1 MSIESV
7 LTETRVFEPS
17 ADFVKSANVSGMQ
30 AYQKLCAEAE
40 ADYEGFW
47 AKLARE
53 LLVWHKP
60 FTKTLNE
67 NNAPFYKWF
76 EDGELN
82 VSANCLDKHLTT
94 IPNKIA
100 IIFEGDDGSTINVT
114 YKELY
119 HRVCQFANGL
129 KKLNLEVG
137 ARVIIYLPMGIE
149 AVVAMQAC
157 ARLGLIHSVVFGGF
171 SAKSLNERII
181 DAGATAVITSDG
193 QYRGGKTLP
202 LKSAVD
208 EGIAMG
214 GCESIQKIVVLKKT
228 GQEVTWNAKDMWW
241 SDLVAGVADT
251 CEPVMV
257 NAEHP
262 LFLLYTSGSTGKP
275 KGVQH
280 SSAGYLL
287 HAMNTM
293 RWTFDVKD
301 TDVFWCTADVGW
313 ITGHSYVAYGPL
325 AMGATQIV
333 FEGIPTYPDA
343 GRFWKMIEKHK
354 VSIFYTAPTAIRS
367 LIKAAESTP
376 DALTTTRSLI
386 KAAENMSE
394 THPKNYDLSS
404 LRLLGSVGEPI
415 NPEAWIW
422 YYENVGGSRCPIVD
436 TFWQTETGGHVI
448 TPLPGVT
455 PLVPGSCTLPFPGI
469 AIDVVDET
477 GKDVP
482 WGTGGLLVIKKPWP
496 SMIRTIY
503 NDPERF
509 KSSYY
514 PIDLG
519 GKIYLA
525 GDGAVRDAKTGNF
538 TIMGRID
545 DVLNV
550 SGHRLGT
557 MEIESALVS
566 NPLVAE
572 AAVVGKPHVI
582 KGESVVAYVVL
593 KGKRPEGDDAK
604 KIVANLRDWVGK
616 EIGPIA
622 KPDEIRFGDNLPK
635 TRSGKIMRRLLRSL
649 AKGEEITSDISTL
662 DNPAILEQLKEVVK

>member
-1 MSIESV
+1 MAIESV
-7 LTETRVFEPS
+7 LTETRIFEPHP
-17 ADFVKSANVSGMQ
+17 DFVKSANVSGMQ
-30 AYQKLCAEAE
+30 AYQALCAEAE
-40 ADYEGFW
+40 ADYAGFW

-67 NNAPFYKWF
+67 SQAPFYKWF

-82 VSANCLDKHLTT
+82 VSVNCLDKHLSTQ
-94 IPNKIA
+94 PNKIA
-100 IIFEGDDGSTINVT
+100 IIFEGDDGSTVNVT

-119 HRVCQFANGL
+119 TKVCQFANGL
-129 KKLNLEVG
+129 KKLNLKVG

-149 AVVAMQAC
+149 AIVAMQAC
-157 ARLGLIHSVVFGGF
+157 ARLGLTHSVVFGGF
-171 SAKSLNERII
+171 SAKSIHERIL
-181 DAGATAVITSDG
+181 DAGAEAIITSDG

-202 LKSAVD
+202 LKQAVD
-208 EGIAMG
+208 EALAMG
-214 GCESIQKIVVLKKT
+214 GCESIGQVVVLKKT
-228 GQEVTWNAKDMWW
+228 GQDIAWNAKDIWW
-241 SDLVAGVADT
+241 SDLIAGVADT

-301 TDVFWCTADVGW
+301 HDVFWCTADVGW
-313 ITGHSYVAYGPL
+313 ITGHSYVTYGPL

-343 GRFWKMIEKHK
+343 GRFWQMIEKHK

-367 LIKAAESTP
+367 LIKAAETTP
-376 DALTTTRSLI
+376 
-386 KAAENMSE
+386 N

-415 NPEAWIW
+415 NPEAWMW
-422 YYENVGGSRCPIVD
+422 YFENVGSGKCPIAD

-503 NDPERF
+503 NDPERY
-509 KSSYY
+509 KTSYY
-514 PIDLG
+514 PVDLG

-572 AAVVGKPHVI
+572 AAVVGKPHDI

-593 KGKRPEGDDAK
+593 KGARPNGEEAK

>member
-7 LTETRVFEPS
+7 LHENRIFHPS
-17 ADFVKSANVSGMQ
+17 DAFKSQAHVSGMD
-30 AYQKLCAEAE
+30 AYHALCAEAT
-40 ADYEGFW
+40 ADFQGFW

-67 NNAPFYKWF
+67 ENAPFYKWF

-82 VSANCLDKHLTT
+82 VSANCLDKHLNT
-94 IPNKIA
+94 IPNKTA
-100 IIFEGDDGSTINVT
+100 IIFEADNGESKKIS

-119 HRVCQFANGL
+119 HQVCRFANGL
-129 KKLNLEVG
+129 KKLNLPLG

-171 SAKSLNERII
+171 SAKSIHERIL
-181 DAGATAVITSDG
+181 DAGASAIITSDG
-193 QYRGGKTLP
+193 QFRGGKTMQ
-202 LKSAVD
+202 LKAAVD
-208 EGIAMG
+208 EALSMG
-214 GCESIQKIVVLKKT
+214 GCESIQKVIVLKKT
-228 GQEVTWNAKDMWW
+228 GQEVSSGGNDVWWN
-241 SDLVAGVADT
+241 DLIAGVADT
-251 CEPVMV
+251 CEPVLV

-287 HAMNTM
+287 HALNTM
-293 RWTFDVKD
+293 RWTFDIKPN
-301 TDVFWCTADVGW
+301 DVFWCTADVGW
-313 ITGHSYVAYGPL
+313 ITGHTYVTYGPL
-325 AMGATQIV
+325 AMGATQVI

-343 GRFWKMIEKHK
+343 GRFWQMIEKHK
-354 VSIFYTAPTAIRS
+354 VTIFYTAPTAIRS
-367 LIKAAESTP
+367 LIKAADTTP
-376 DALTTTRSLI
+376 S
-386 KAAENMSE
+386 
-394 THPKNYDLSS
+394 THPNNYDLSS
-404 LRLLGSVGEPI
+404 LRILGSVGEPI
-415 NPEAWIW
+415 NPEAWMW
-422 YYENVGGSRCPIVD
+422 YFENIGGSQCPIVD

-448 TPLPGVT
+448 TPLPGAT

-469 AIDVVDET
+469 DIDVVDET

-496 SMIRTIY
+496 SMIRNIY
-503 NDPERF
+503 NDPERY

-519 GKIYLA
+519 GTTYLA
-525 GDGAVRDAKTGNF
+525 GDGAVRDAVTGNF

-572 AAVVGKPHVI
+572 AAVVGKPHDI

-593 KGKRPEGDDAK
+593 KGARPTGEEAK
-604 KIVANLRDWVGK
+604 KIVENLRNWVGK

-662 DNPAILEQLKEVVK
+662 DNPAILEQLKEVIR

>member
-7 LTETRVFEPS
+7 LHENRVFAPS
-17 ADFVKSANVSGMQ
+17 AETVSNAAVSGMQ
-30 AYQKLCAEAE
+30 AYQQLCAEAKD
-40 ADYEGFW
+40 DYEGFW

-60 FTKTLNE
+60 FTKTLNQD
-67 NNAPFYKWF
+67 NAPFYKWF

-82 VSANCLDKHLTT
+82 VSVNCLDKHLNT
-94 IPNKIA
+94 IPNKTA
-100 IIFEGDDGSTINVT
+100 IIFEGDNGEVKTVT

-119 HRVCQFANGL
+119 HQVCQFANGL
-129 KKLNLEVG
+129 KKLNLKFG
-137 ARVIIYLPMGIE
+137 DRVIIYLPMGIE
-149 AVVAMQAC
+149 AVIAMQAC

-181 DAGATAVITSDG
+181 DAGAVAVITSDG
-193 QYRGGKTLP
+193 QFRGGKTLP
-202 LKSAVD
+202 LKQAVD

-214 GCESIQKIVVLKKT
+214 GCESIQHVVVLKKT
-228 GQEVTWNAKDMWW
+228 GQDIQWASNNIWW
-241 SDLVAGVADT
+241 SDLIAGQPDE
-251 CEPVMV
+251 CPPVMV

-293 RWTFDVKD
+293 RWTFDVKPD
-301 TDVFWCTADVGW
+301 DIYWCTADVGW

-333 FEGIPTYPDA
+333 FEGIPTYPNA
-343 GRFWKMIEKHK
+343 GRFWQMIEKHK

-367 LIKAAESTP
+367 LIKAGETDPS
-376 DALTTTRSLI
+376 
-386 KAAENMSE
+386 
-394 THPKNYDLSS
+394 THPSHYNLSS
-404 LRLLGSVGEPI
+404 LRLLGTVGEPI
-415 NPEAWIW
+415 NPEAWMW
-422 YYENVGGSRCPIVD
+422 YYEQVGGSRCPIVD

-448 TPLPGVT
+448 TPLPGAT
-455 PLVPGSCTLPFPGI
+455 ALVPGSCTLPFPGI
-469 AIDVVDET
+469 DIDVVDET

-509 KSSYY
+509 IASYY
-514 PIDLG
+514 PADLG

-525 GDGAVRDAKTGNF
+525 GDGAIRDAKTGNF

-557 MEIESALVS
+557 MEIESALVA
-566 NPLVAE
+566 NHLVAE
-572 AAVVGKPHVI
+572 AAVVGKPHDI

-593 KGKRPEGDDAK
+593 KGARPQGDEAK
-604 KIVANLRDWVGK
+604 KIVAELRDWVGK

-662 DNPAILEQLKEVVK
+662 DNPAILDQLKEVVK

>member
-7 LTETRVFEPS
+7 MHENRIFEPS
-17 ADFVKSANVSGMQ
+17 EAFKQQAAVGSMQ
-30 AYQKLCAEAE
+30 AYQALCKEAE
-40 ADYEGFW
+40 SDYEGFW

-67 NNAPFYKWF
+67 ENAPFYKWF

-82 VSANCLDKHLTT
+82 VSANCLDKHLST
-94 IPNKIA
+94 IPNKTA
-100 IIFEGDDGSTINVT
+100 IIFEADNGDVKTVT
-114 YKELY
+114 YKQLY
-119 HRVCQFANGL
+119 HQVCQFANGL
-129 KKLNLEVG
+129 KTLNLTVG
-137 ARVIIYLPMGIE
+137 DRVVIYLPMGIE

-181 DAGATAVITSDG
+181 DAGAAAVITADG

-202 LKSAVD
+202 LKTAVD
-208 EGIAMG
+208 EGLAMG
-214 GCESIQKIVVLKKT
+214 GCDSVNNVVVLKKT
-228 GQEVTWNAKDMWW
+228 GMDITWNANDMWW
-241 SDLVAGVADT
+241 DDLIAGQSDE

-262 LFLLYTSGSTGKP
+262 LFILYTSGSTGTP

-287 HAMNTM
+287 HALNTT
-293 RWTFDVKD
+293 RWTFDVKAD
-301 TDVFWCTADVGW
+301 DVYWCTADVGW
-313 ITGHSYVAYGPL
+313 ITGHTYVTYGPL
-325 AMGATQIV
+325 ALGATQIV

-343 GRFWKMIEKHK
+343 GRFWQMVEKHK

-367 LIKAAESTP
+367 LIKAGETNPA
-376 DALTTTRSLI
+376 
-386 KAAENMSE
+386 
-394 THPKNYDLSS
+394 THPSKFDLSS
-404 LRLLGSVGEPI
+404 LRLLGTVGEPI
-415 NPEAWIW
+415 NPEAWMW
-422 YYENVGGSRCPIVD
+422 YYQEIGGGNCPIVD

-448 TPLPGVT
+448 TPLPGAT

-477 GKDVP
+477 GHDVP
-482 WGTGGLLVIKKPWP
+482 WGEGGLLVIKKPWP

-509 KSSYY
+509 KASYF
-514 PIDLG
+514 PAELG
-519 GKIYLA
+519 GKLYLA
-525 GDGAVRDAKTGNF
+525 GDGAIRDKATGNF

-557 MEIESALVS
+557 MEIESALVAHD
-566 NPLVAE
+566 LVAE
-572 AAVVGKPHVI
+572 AAVVGKPDDI
-582 KGESVVAYVVL
+582 KGESIVAYVVL
-593 KGKRPEGDDAK
+593 KGERATGEKAK
-604 KIVANLRDWVGK
+604 AIVNELRNWVGK

-622 KPDEIRFGDNLPK
+622 KPSEIRFGDNLPK

-649 AKGEEITSDISTL
+649 AKGEEITSDTSTL
-662 DNPAILEQLKEVVK
+662 ENPAILEQLKEVVG

>member
-7 LTETRVFEPS
+7 MHENRVFPPS
-17 ADFVKSANVSGMQ
+17 AEFVKSANVSGMD
-30 AYQKLCAEAE
+30 AYHQLCADAS
-40 ADYEGFW
+40 ADYQGFW

-53 LLVWHKP
+53 LLVWNKP

-67 NNAPFYKWF
+67 DNAPFYKWF

-82 VSANCLDKHLTT
+82 VSANCLDKHLKT
-94 IPNKIA
+94 IPNKVA
-100 IIFEGDDGSTINVT
+100 IIFEADSGDVKQVT
-114 YKELY
+114 YKEL
-119 HRVCQFANGL
+119 HALVCQFANGL
-129 KKLNLEVG
+129 KKLNLKLG
-137 ARVIIYLPMGIE
+137 DRVIIYLPMGIE
-149 AVVAMQAC
+149 AIVAMQAC
-157 ARLGLIHSVVFGGF
+157 VRLGLIHSVVFGGF
-171 SAKSLNERII
+171 SAKSLHERIN
-181 DAGATAVITSDG
+181 DAGASAVITADG

-202 LKSAVD
+202 LKQAVD
-208 EGIAMG
+208 EGVAMG
-214 GCESIQKIVVLKKT
+214 GCETLQHIVVLKKT
-228 GQEVTWNAKDMWW
+228 GLDITWNPKGKQHDIWW
-241 SDLVAGVADT
+241 HDLIEDVSSQ

-280 SSAGYLL
+280 ASAGYLL

-293 RWTFDVKD
+293 RWAFDMHD
-301 TDVFWCTADVGW
+301 DDVFWCTADVGW
-313 ITGHSYVAYGPL
+313 ITGHTYVTYGPL
-325 AMGATQIV
+325 AIGATQVV

-343 GRFWKMIEKHK
+343 GRFWQMIAKHN

-367 LIKAAESTP
+367 LIKAAETTP
-376 DALTTTRSLI
+376 T
-386 KAAENMSE
+386 N
-394 THPKNYDLSS
+394 HPKNYDLSS

-415 NPEAWIW
+415 NPEAWMW
-422 YYENVGGSRCPIVD
+422 YYEQVGGSRCPIID
-436 TFWQTETGGHVI
+436 TFWQTETGGCVI
-448 TPLPGVT
+448 TPLPGAT

-469 AIDVVDET
+469 DIDVVDET

-503 NDPERF
+503 NDPERY
-509 KSSYY
+509 KTSYF
-514 PIDLG
+514 PEDLG

-525 GDGAVRDAKTGNF
+525 GDGAIRDAVTGYF

-572 AAVVGKPHVI
+572 AAVVGKPHDI

-593 KGKRPEGDDAK
+593 KGARPEGEAAK
-604 KIVANLRDWVGK
+604 KIIAELRDWVGK

-662 DNPAILEQLKEVVK
+662 DNPAILDQLKEVVR

>member
-17 ADFVKSANVSGMQ
+17 AEFVKSANVSGMQ

-67 NNAPFYKWF
+67 TNAPFYKWF

-94 IPNKIA
+94 IPNKVA
-100 IIFEGDDGSTINVT
+100 IIFEGDDGSTTNVT

-208 EGIAMG
+208 EALAMG
-214 GCESIQKIVVLKKT
+214 GCESIQKVVVLKKT
-228 GQEVTWNAKDMWW
+228 GQEVTWNTNDIWW
-241 SDLVAGVADT
+241 SDLIAGVADT

-293 RWTFDVKD
+293 RWTFDVKES
-301 TDVFWCTADVGW
+301 DVFWCTADVGW

-325 AMGATQIV
+325 AMGATQVV

-343 GRFWKMIEKHK
+343 GRFWQMIEKHK

-367 LIKAAESTP
+367 LIKAAETTP
-376 DALTTTRSLI
+376 S
-386 KAAENMSE
+386 
-394 THPKNYDLSS
+394 THPKNYNLSS

-415 NPEAWIW
+415 NPEAWMW
-422 YYENVGGSRCPIVD
+422 YFENVGSGKCPIAD

-503 NDPERF
+503 NDPERY
-509 KSSYY
+509 KTSYY
-514 PIDLG
+514 PVDLG

-572 AAVVGKPHVI
+572 AAVVGKPHDI
-582 KGESVVAYVVL
+582 KGESVIAYVVL
-593 KGKRPEGDDAK
+593 KGKRPEGEEAK
-604 KIVANLRDWVGK
+604 KIVANLREWVGK

-662 DNPAILEQLKEVVK
+662 DNPAILEQLKQAVS

>member
-7 LTETRVFEPS
+7 LHENRVFEPS
-17 ADFVKSANVSGMQ
+17 DAFKQQAIVSGMA
-30 AYQKLCAEAE
+30 AYNALCEEAA

-53 LLVWHKP
+53 LLIWHKP

-67 NNAPFYKWF
+67 SNAPFYKWF

-82 VSANCLDKHLTT
+82 VSANCLDRHLNT
-94 IPNKIA
+94 IPNKTA
-100 IIFEGDDGSTINVT
+100 IIFEADNGDSKKVS

-119 HRVCQFANGL
+119 HQVCQFANGL
-129 KKLNLEVG
+129 KKLNLNLG
-137 ARVIIYLPMGIE
+137 DRVIIYLPMGIE

-157 ARLGLIHSVVFGGF
+157 ARIGLTHSVVFGGF

-181 DAGATAVITSDG
+181 DAGAKAVITADG
-193 QYRGGKTLP
+193 QFRGGKTLP
-202 LKSAVD
+202 LKQAVD

-214 GCESIQKIVVLKKT
+214 GCNSIQQVVVLKKT
-228 GQEVTWNAKDMWW
+228 GQEVTWNAHNIWW
-241 SDLVAGVADT
+241 HDLVDGCADT
-251 CEPVMV
+251 CEPVIV

-293 RWTFDVKD
+293 RWTFDIHAD
-301 TDVFWCTADVGW
+301 DIFWCTADVGW
-313 ITGHSYVAYGPL
+313 ITGHTYVAYGPL
-325 AMGATQIV
+325 AMGATQVV
-333 FEGIPTYPDA
+333 FEGIPTYPNA
-343 GRFWKMIEKHK
+343 GRFWQTIEKHQ

-367 LIKAAESTP
+367 LIKA
-376 DALTTTRSLI
+376 
-386 KAAENMSE
+386 SE
-394 THPKNYDLSS
+394 TTPEVHPKNYNLSS

-415 NPEAWIW
+415 NPEAWMW
-422 YYENVGGSRCPIVD
+422 YFENVGGSRCPIAD

-448 TPLPGVT
+448 TPLPGAT
-455 PLVPGSCTLPFPGI
+455 ALVPGSCTLPFPGI
-469 AIDVVDET
+469 DIDVVDET

-496 SMIRTIY
+496 AMIRTIW
-503 NDPERF
+503 NDPGRF
-509 KSSYY
+509 VKSYY
-514 PIDLG
+514 PADLG

-557 MEIESALVS
+557 MEIESALVA
-566 NPLVAE
+566 NHLVAE
-572 AAVVGKPHVI
+572 AAVVGKPHDI

-593 KGKRPEGDDAK
+593 KGARPQGEEAK
-604 KIVANLRDWVGK
+604 KIVAELRDWVGK

>member
-7 LTETRVFEPS
+7 LHENRVFEPS
-17 ADFVKSANVSGMQ
+17 DAFKKQAIVSGMT
-30 AYQKLCAEAE
+30 AYNAICAEFDT
-40 ADYEGFW
+40 DYAGTW

-53 LLVWHKP
+53 LLVWSKP
-60 FTKTLNE
+60 FTKTLNDSK
-67 NNAPFYKWF
+67 APFYKWF

-82 VSANCLDKHLTT
+82 VSANCLDKHLAT
-94 IPNKIA
+94 IPNKTA
-100 IIFEGDDGSTINVT
+100 IIFEADDGSSKHVT

-119 HRVCQFANGL
+119 HQVCQLANGL
-129 KKLNLEVG
+129 KTLNLPFG
-137 ARVIIYLPMGIE
+137 SRVIIYLPMGIE
-149 AVVAMQAC
+149 AVIAMQAC

-171 SAKSLNERII
+171 SAKSIHERII
-181 DAGATAVITSDG
+181 DAGASAIITADG
-193 QYRGGKTLP
+193 QFRGGKTLP
-202 LKSAVD
+202 LKTAVD
-208 EGIAMG
+208 EALTMG
-214 GCESIQKIVVLKKT
+214 GCDSIQKVVVLKKT
-228 GQEVTWNAKDMWW
+228 GQEVSWSANNIWW
-241 SDLVAGVADT
+241 SDLIAGQKDECA
-251 CEPVMV
+251 PVMV

-287 HAMNTM
+287 HALNTM
-293 RWTFDVKD
+293 RWTFDIKD
-301 TDVFWCTADVGW
+301 NDVFWCTADVGW
-313 ITGHSYVAYGPL
+313 ITGHTYVAYGPL
-325 AMGATQIV
+325 AIGATQII

-343 GRFWKMIEKHK
+343 GRFWQMIEKHK
-354 VSIFYTAPTAIRS
+354 VTIFYTAPTAIRS
-367 LIKAAESTP
+367 LIKA
-376 DALTTTRSLI
+376 
-386 KAAENMSE
+386 SE
-394 THPKNYDLSS
+394 TTAEVHPKASNLSS
-404 LRLLGSVGEPI
+404 LRILGSVGEPI
-415 NPEAWIW
+415 NPEAWMW
-422 YYENVGGSRCPIVD
+422 YYQNVGGANCPIVD

-448 TPLPGVT
+448 TPLPGAT
-455 PLVPGSCTLPFPGI
+455 ALVPGSCTLPFPGI
-469 AIDVVDET
+469 DIDVVDET

-503 NDPERF
+503 NDAERYV
-509 KSSYY
+509 SSYY
-514 PIDLG
+514 PADLG
-519 GKIYLA
+519 GTTYLA

-572 AAVVGKPHVI
+572 AAVVGKPHDI

-593 KGKRPEGDDAK
+593 KGARPTGEEAK
-604 KIVANLRDWVGK
+604 KIVENLRNWVGK

>member
-7 LTETRVFEPS
+7 LVENRVFEPS
-17 ADFVKSANVSGMQ
+17 EAFKQQANISGMA
-30 AYQKLCAEAE
+30 AYNAICTEFDT
-40 ADYEGFW
+40 DYAGTW

-53 LLVWHKP
+53 LLVWSKP

-67 NNAPFYKWF
+67 EKAPFYKWF

-82 VSANCLDKHLTT
+82 VSANCLDKHLNT
-94 IPNKIA
+94 IPNKTA
-100 IIFEGDDGSTINVT
+100 IIFEADDGSSKHVT

-119 HRVCQFANGL
+119 HQVCQFANGL
-129 KKLNLEVG
+129 KTLNLPFG
-137 ARVIIYLPMGIE
+137 SRVIIYLPMGIE

-171 SAKSLNERII
+171 SAKSIHERII
-181 DAGATAVITSDG
+181 DAGAAAIITSDG

-202 LKSAVD
+202 LKQAVD
-208 EGIAMG
+208 EAIAMG
-214 GCESIQKIVVLKKT
+214 GCESIQKVIVLKKT
-228 GQEVTWNAKDMWW
+228 GQDVNFGSKDIWW
-241 SDLVAGVADT
+241 SDLIANQPLECA
-251 CEPVMV
+251 PVMV

-287 HAMNTM
+287 HALNTM
-293 RWTFDVKD
+293 RWTFDIKAD
-301 TDVFWCTADVGW
+301 DVFWCTADVGW
-313 ITGHSYVAYGPL
+313 ITGHTYVAYGPL
-325 AMGATQIV
+325 AMGATQII

-343 GRFWKMIEKHK
+343 GRFWQMIEKHR

-367 LIKAAESTP
+367 LIKA
-376 DALTTTRSLI
+376 
-386 KAAENMSE
+386 SE
-394 THPKNYDLSS
+394 TTEAVHPKASNLSS
-404 LRLLGSVGEPI
+404 LRILGSVGEPI
-415 NPEAWIW
+415 NPQAWMW
-422 YYENVGGSRCPIVD
+422 YFENVGGGTCPIVD

-448 TPLPGVT
+448 TPLPGAT
-455 PLVPGSCTLPFPGI
+455 ALVPGSCTLPFPGI
-469 AIDVVDET
+469 DIAVVDET

-503 NDPERF
+503 NDAERYV
-509 KSSYY
+509 SSYY
-514 PIDLG
+514 PADLG
-519 GKIYLA
+519 GTTYLA

-572 AAVVGKPHVI
+572 AAVVGKPHDI

-593 KGKRPEGDDAK
+593 KGARPTGDEAK
-604 KIVANLRDWVGK
+604 KIVENLRNWVGK

>member
-7 LTETRVFEPS
+7 LHENRVFEPS
-17 ADFVKSANVSGMQ
+17 DTFKQQANVSGMA
-30 AYQKLCAEAE
+30 AYNALCKEA
-40 ADYEGFW
+40 ADDYEGFW
-47 AKLARE
+47 AKLAHK
-53 LLVWHKP
+53 LLIWHKP
-60 FTKTLNE
+60 FTKTLNDS
-67 NNAPFYKWF
+67 NAPFYKWF

-82 VSANCLDKHLTT
+82 VSANCLDKHLAT
-94 IPNKIA
+94 IPNKVA
-100 IIFEGDDGSTINVT
+100 IIFEADNGNTINVT
-114 YKELY
+114 FKELY

-129 KKLNLEVG
+129 KKLNLNVG
-137 ARVIIYLPMGIE
+137 DRVIIYLPMGVD

-157 ARLGLIHSVVFGGF
+157 ARLGLTHSVVFGGF

-181 DAGATAVITSDG
+181 DAGAVAVITSDG
-193 QYRGGKTLP
+193 QFRGGKSLP
-202 LKSAVD
+202 LKQAVD

-214 GCESIQKIVVLKKT
+214 GCESIKNVVVLKKT
-228 GQEVTWNAKDMWW
+228 GLDVAWNSNNIWW
-241 SDLVAGVADT
+241 HDLIAGAADT
-251 CEPVMV
+251 CEPAML

-287 HAMNTM
+287 HAMNSM
-293 RWTFDVKD
+293 RWTFDIKD
-301 TDVFWCTADVGW
+301 NDIFWCTADVGW
-313 ITGHSYVAYGPL
+313 ITGHTYVAYGPL
-325 AMGATQIV
+325 AMGVTQVI

-343 GRFWKMIEKHK
+343 GRFWQMIEKHK
-354 VSIFYTAPTAIRS
+354 VTIFYTAPTAIRS
-367 LIKAAESTP
+367 LIKASETTP
-376 DALTTTRSLI
+376 S
-386 KAAENMSE
+386 
-394 THPKNYDLSS
+394 THPKNYNLSS

-415 NPEAWIW
+415 NPEAWMW
-422 YYENVGGSRCPIVD
+422 FYENVGGGRCPIVD

-448 TPLPGVT
+448 TPLPGAT
-455 PLVPGSCTLPFPGI
+455 ALVPGSCTLPFPGI
-469 AIDVVDET
+469 DIDVVDET

-482 WGTGGLLVIKKPWP
+482 WGMGGLLVIKKPWP

-503 NDPERF
+503 NDPERYI
-509 KSSYY
+509 KSYY
-514 PIDLG
+514 PADLG
-519 GKIYLA
+519 GKTYLA
-525 GDGAVRDAKTGNF
+525 GDGAVRDAVTGNF

-572 AAVVGKPHVI
+572 AAVVGKPHDI
-582 KGESVVAYVVL
+582 KGESVIAYVVL
-593 KGKRPEGDDAK
+593 KGKRPEGEEAK
-604 KIVANLRDWVGK
+604 KIVENLRNWVGK

-662 DNPAILEQLKEVVK
+662 DNPAILEQLKEVIR

>member
-7 LTETRVFEPS
+7 SHETRVFEPS
-17 ADFVKSANVSGMQ
+17 EAFKKQAVVSGMA
-30 AYQKLCAEAE
+30 AYNALCAEAA

-53 LLVWHKP
+53 LLLWHKP

-67 NNAPFYKWF
+67 SKAPFYKWF
-76 EDGELN
+76 EDGDLN
-82 VSANCLDKHLTT
+82 VSANCLDKHLNT
-94 IPNKIA
+94 IPNKTA
-100 IIFEGDDGSTINVT
+100 IIFEADNGDSKHVT
-114 YKELY
+114 FKDLY
-119 HRVCQFANGL
+119 QQVCQFANGL
-129 KKLNLEVG
+129 KTLNLSVG
-137 ARVIIYLPMGIE
+137 DRVMIYLPMGVE

-157 ARLGLIHSVVFGGF
+157 ARLGLTHSVVFGGF
-171 SAKSLNERII
+171 SAKSLQERIA
-181 DAGATAVITSDG
+181 DTGARAVITADG
-193 QYRGGKTLP
+193 QFRGGKALP

-208 EGIAMG
+208 EALTMP
-214 GCESIQKIVVLKKT
+214 GCESVEKVVVFKRT
-228 GQEVTWNAKDMWW
+228 GADVTWNARDIAW
-241 SDLVAGVADT
+241 SDLIAGQADE
-251 CEPVMV
+251 CAPVMV
-257 NAEHP
+257 GAEHP

-287 HAMNTM
+287 HALNTM
-293 RWTFDVKD
+293 RWTFDIKD
-301 TDVFWCTADVGW
+301 NDVFWCTADVGW
-313 ITGHSYVAYGPL
+313 ITGHTYVAYGPL
-325 AMGATQIV
+325 AMGVTQII
-333 FEGIPTYPDA
+333 FEGIPTYPNA
-343 GRFWKMIEKHK
+343 GRFWQMIEKHK
-354 VSIFYTAPTAIRS
+354 ATIFYTAPTAIRS
-367 LIKAAESTP
+367 LIKAGETDPA
-376 DALTTTRSLI
+376 
-386 KAAENMSE
+386 
-394 THPKNYDLSS
+394 THPRNFNLSS
-404 LRLLGSVGEPI
+404 LRILGSVGEPI
-415 NPEAWIW
+415 NPEAWMW
-422 YYENVGGSRCPIVD
+422 YYENVGHSHCPIVD
-436 TFWQTETGGHVI
+436 TFWQTETGGQVI
-448 TPLPGVT
+448 TPLPGAT
-455 PLVPGSCTLPFPGI
+455 ALVPGSCTLPFPGI
-469 AIDVVDET
+469 DIDVVDET

-503 NDPERF
+503 GDPERYV
-509 KSSYY
+509 KSYY
-514 PIDLG
+514 PADLG
-519 GKIYLA
+519 GTTYLA

-572 AAVVGKPHVI
+572 AAVVGKPHDI

-593 KGKRPEGDDAK
+593 KGARPSGEDAK

-616 EIGPIA
+616 EIGSIA

-662 DNPAILEQLKEVVK
+662 DNPAILEQLKEVIR

>member
-7 LTETRVFEPS
+7 LHENRVFEPS
-17 ADFVKSANVSGMQ
+17 EAFKQQATVSGMA
-30 AYQKLCAEAE
+30 AYKAICAEFD
-40 ADYEGFW
+40 ADYAGTW

-67 NNAPFYKWF
+67 SEAPFYKWF

-82 VSANCLDKHLTT
+82 VSANCLDKHLAT
-94 IPNKIA
+94 IPNKTA
-100 IIFEGDDGSTINVT
+100 IIFEADNGDVKNVT
-114 YKELY
+114 YKQLY
-119 HRVCQFANGL
+119 QQVCQLANGL
-129 KKLNLEVG
+129 KTLNLNVG
-137 ARVIIYLPMGIE
+137 DRVMIYLPMGIE
-149 AVVAMQAC
+149 AIVAMQAC
-157 ARLGLIHSVVFGGF
+157 ARLGLTHSVVFGGF
-171 SAKSLNERII
+171 SAKSLQERIA
-181 DAGATAVITSDG
+181 DTSARAVITADG
-193 QYRGGKTLP
+193 QFRGGKALP

-208 EGIAMG
+208 EALAMD
-214 GCESIQKIVVLKKT
+214 GCESVEKVVVFKRT
-228 GQEVTWNAKDMWW
+228 GIDIIMNARDIAW
-241 SDLVAGVADT
+241 SDLIAGQAGE
-251 CEPVMV
+251 CAPVMV
-257 NAEHP
+257 GAEHP

-287 HAMNTM
+287 HALNTM
-293 RWTFDVKD
+293 RWTFDIKAD
-301 TDVFWCTADVGW
+301 DVFWCTADVGW

-333 FEGIPTYPDA
+333 FEGIPTYPNA
-343 GRFWKMIEKHK
+343 GRFWQMIEKHK

-367 LIKAAESTP
+367 LIKASET
-376 DALTTTRSLI
+376 DA
-386 KAAENMSE
+386 A
-394 THPKNYDLSS
+394 THPKNFILSS
-404 LRLLGSVGEPI
+404 LRILGSVGEPI
-415 NPEAWIW
+415 NPEAWMW
-422 YYENVGGSRCPIVD
+422 YYNNVGGEKCPIVD

-448 TPLPGVT
+448 TPLPGAT
-455 PLVPGSCTLPFPGI
+455 ALVPGSCTLPFPGI
-469 AIDVVDET
+469 DIDIVDET
-477 GKDVP
+477 GKEVP

-496 SMIRTIY
+496 SMIRNIY
-503 NDPERF
+503 NDAERF
-509 KSSYY
+509 IASYY
-514 PIDLG
+514 PADLG
-519 GKIYLA
+519 GKTYLA
-525 GDGAVRDAKTGNF
+525 GDGAVRDAITGNF

-572 AAVVGKPHVI
+572 AAVVGKPHEI

-593 KGKRPEGDDAK
+593 KGARPSGDEAK
-604 KIVANLRDWVGK
+604 KIIENLRNWVGK

-635 TRSGKIMRRLLRSL
+635 TRSGKIMRRLLRNL

>member
-7 LTETRVFEPS
+7 LHENRVFEPS
-17 ADFVKSANVSGMQ
+17 QAFKQQATVAGMA
-30 AYQKLCAEAE
+30 AYNAICAEYD
-40 ADYEGFW
+40 ADYAGTW

-67 NNAPFYKWF
+67 SKAPFYKWF

-82 VSANCLDKHLTT
+82 VSANCLDKHLAT
-94 IPNKIA
+94 IPNKTA
-100 IIFEGDDGSTINVT
+100 IIFEGDDGSSKHVT
-114 YKELY
+114 YLELY
-119 HRVCQFANGL
+119 HQVCQFANGL
-129 KKLNLEVG
+129 KSLNLPFG
-137 ARVIIYLPMGIE
+137 SRVIIYLPMGIE
-149 AVVAMQAC
+149 AVVAMQSC

-171 SAKSLNERII
+171 SAKSIHERIL
-181 DAGATAVITSDG
+181 DAGAAAIITSDG

-202 LKSAVD
+202 LKNAVD
-208 EGIAMG
+208 EAIAMG
-214 GCESIQKIVVLKKT
+214 GCEAIQKVIVLKKT
-228 GQEVTWNAKDMWW
+228 GADVTFSGKDVWW
-241 SDLVAGVADT
+241 SDLIAGQADT

-287 HAMNTM
+287 HALNTM
-293 RWTFDVKD
+293 RWTFDIKEN
-301 TDVFWCTADVGW
+301 DVFWCTADVGW
-313 ITGHSYVAYGPL
+313 ITGHTYVAYGPL
-325 AMGATQIV
+325 AMGVTQVI

-343 GRFWKMIEKHK
+343 GRFWQMIEKHQ
-354 VSIFYTAPTAIRS
+354 VTIFYTAPTAIRS
-367 LIKAAESTP
+367 LIKA
-376 DALTTTRSLI
+376 
-386 KAAENMSE
+386 SE
-394 THPKNYDLSS
+394 TTANVHPNASNLSS
-404 LRLLGSVGEPI
+404 LRILGSVGEPI
-415 NPEAWIW
+415 NPEAWMW
-422 YYENVGGSRCPIVD
+422 YYQNVGGAKCPVVD

-448 TPLPGVT
+448 TPLPGAT
-455 PLVPGSCTLPFPGI
+455 ALVPGSCTLPFPGI
-469 AIDVVDET
+469 AIAVVDET

-503 NDPERF
+503 NDAQRYIA
-509 KSSYY
+509 SYY
-514 PIDLG
+514 PADLG
-519 GKIYLA
+519 GTTYLA

-572 AAVVGKPHVI
+572 AAVVGKPHDI

-593 KGKRPEGDDAK
+593 KGARPTGDDAK
-604 KIVANLRDWVGK
+604 KIVENLRNWVGK

-662 DNPAILEQLKEVVK
+662 DNPAILEQLKEVIK

>member
-7 LTETRVFEPS
+7 LHENRVFEPS
-17 ADFVKSANVSGMQ
+17 QAFKQQATVSGMA
-30 AYQKLCAEAE
+30 AYKALCAEFD
-40 ADYEGFW
+40 ADYAGTW

-60 FTKTLNE
+60 FTKVLNE
-67 NNAPFYKWF
+67 EKAPFYKWF

-82 VSANCLDKHLTT
+82 VSANCLDKHLAT
-94 IPNKIA
+94 IPNKTA
-100 IIFEGDDGSTINVT
+100 IIFEADDGTSKKVT

-119 HRVCQFANGL
+119 HQVCQFANGL
-129 KKLNLEVG
+129 KKLNLNIGE
-137 ARVIIYLPMGIE
+137 RVIIYLPMGIE

-157 ARLGLIHSVVFGGF
+157 ARIGLIHSVVFGGF
-171 SAKSLNERII
+171 SAKSIHERIL
-181 DAGATAVITSDG
+181 DAGAAVIITSDG

-202 LKSAVD
+202 LKNAVD
-208 EGIAMG
+208 EAIAMG
-214 GCESIQKIVVLKKT
+214 DCESIQKIIVLKKT
-228 GQEVTWNAKDMWW
+228 GQEVAWNSNDIWW
-241 SDLVAGVADT
+241 DDLIAGQAQECT
-251 CEPVMV
+251 PVMV

-287 HAMNTM
+287 HALNTM
-293 RWTFDVKD
+293 RWTFDIKAD
-301 TDVFWCTADVGW
+301 DVFWCTADVGW
-313 ITGHSYVAYGPL
+313 ITGHTYVAYGPL
-325 AMGATQIV
+325 AIGATQII

-343 GRFWKMIEKHK
+343 GRFWQMIEKHK

-367 LIKAAESTP
+367 LIKA
-376 DALTTTRSLI
+376 
-386 KAAENMSE
+386 SE
-394 THPKNYDLSS
+394 TTASVHPKQSDLSS
-404 LRLLGSVGEPI
+404 LRILGSVGEPI
-415 NPEAWIW
+415 NPEAWMW
-422 YYENVGGSRCPIVD
+422 YFENVGGGKCPIVD
-436 TFWQTETGGHVI
+436 TFWQTETGGHMI
-448 TPLPGVT
+448 TPLPGAT
-455 PLVPGSCTLPFPGI
+455 ALVPGSCTLPFPGI
-469 AIDVVDET
+469 DIDVVDET

-503 NDPERF
+503 NDPERYVA
-509 KSSYY
+509 SYY
-514 PIDLG
+514 PSDLG
-519 GKIYLA
+519 GTTYLA

-572 AAVVGKPHVI
+572 AAVVGKPHDI

-593 KGKRPEGDDAK
+593 KGARPTGEEAK
-604 KIVANLRDWVGK
+604 KIVENLRNWVGK

-649 AKGEEITSDISTL
+649 AKGEDITSDISTL
-662 DNPAILEQLKEVVK
+662 DNPAILEQLKEVER

>member
-7 LTETRVFEPS
+7 LHENRVFAPS
-17 ADFVKSANVSGMQ
+17 AETVSQAAVSGMP
-30 AYQKLCAEAE
+30 AYQQLCTEAKN
-40 ADYEGFW
+40 DYEGFW

-60 FTKTLNE
+60 FTKTLNQ

-82 VSANCLDKHLTT
+82 VSANCLDKHLNT
-94 IPNKIA
+94 IPNKTA
-100 IIFEGDDGSTINVT
+100 IIFEGDNGDVKTVT

-119 HRVCQFANGL
+119 HQVCQFANGL
-129 KKLNLEVG
+129 KKLNLKLG
-137 ARVIIYLPMGIE
+137 DRVIIYLPMGIE

-157 ARLGLIHSVVFGGF
+157 ARIGLIHSVVFGGF

-181 DAGATAVITSDG
+181 DAGAVAVITSDG
-193 QYRGGKTLP
+193 QFRGGKTLP
-202 LKSAVD
+202 LKQAVD

-214 GCESIQKIVVLKKT
+214 GCESIQNVVVLKKT
-228 GQEVTWNAKDMWW
+228 GQDIQWASNNIWW
-241 SDLVAGVADT
+241 SDLIAGQSDE
-251 CEPVMV
+251 CPPVMV

-293 RWTFDVKD
+293 RWTFDVKPD
-301 TDVFWCTADVGW
+301 DIYWCTADVGW

-333 FEGIPTYPDA
+333 FEGIPTYPNA
-343 GRFWKMIEKHK
+343 GRFWQMIEKHK

-367 LIKAAESTP
+367 LIKAGETDP
-376 DALTTTRSLI
+376 
-386 KAAENMSE
+386 N
-394 THPKNYDLSS
+394 THPSHYNLSS
-404 LRLLGSVGEPI
+404 LRLLGTVGEPI
-415 NPEAWIW
+415 NPEAWMW
-422 YYENVGGSRCPIVD
+422 YYEQVGGNRCPIVD

-448 TPLPGVT
+448 TPLPGAT
-455 PLVPGSCTLPFPGI
+455 ALVPGSCTLPFPGI
-469 AIDVVDET
+469 DIDVVDET

-509 KSSYY
+509 IASYY
-514 PIDLG
+514 PADLG

-525 GDGAVRDAKTGNF
+525 GDGAIRDAKTGNF

-557 MEIESALVS
+557 MEIESALVA
-566 NPLVAE
+566 NHLVAE
-572 AAVVGKPHVI
+572 AAVVGKPHDI

-593 KGKRPEGDDAK
+593 KGARPQGDDAK
-604 KIVANLRDWVGK
+604 KIVAELREWVGK

-662 DNPAILEQLKEVVK
+662 DNPAILDQLKEVVK

>member
-7 LTETRVFEPS
+7 LHENRVFHPS
-17 ADFVKSANVSGMQ
+17 DAFKSQANVSGMA
-30 AYQKLCAEAE
+30 AYKAICAEFD
-40 ADYEGFW
+40 ADYAGAW

-53 LLVWHKP
+53 LLVWSKP
-60 FTKTLNE
+60 FTKSLNE
-67 NNAPFYKWF
+67 EKAPFYKWF

-82 VSANCLDKHLTT
+82 VSANCLDKHLDT
-94 IPNKIA
+94 IPNKTA
-100 IIFEGDDGSTINVT
+100 IIFEADEGSSKHVT
-114 YKELY
+114 YKALY
-119 HRVCQFANGL
+119 HQVCQFANGL
-129 KKLNLEVG
+129 KSLNLPFG
-137 ARVIIYLPMGIE
+137 SRVIIYLPMGIE
-149 AVVAMQAC
+149 AVIAMQAC

-171 SAKSLNERII
+171 SAKSIHERII
-181 DAGATAVITSDG
+181 DAGAAAIITSDG

-202 LKSAVD
+202 LKNAVD
-208 EGIAMG
+208 EALSMG
-214 GCESIQKIVVLKKT
+214 GCESIQKVIVLKKT
-228 GQEVTWNAKDMWW
+228 GQDVSLGSKDIWW
-241 SDLVAGVADT
+241 SDLIADQVDT
-251 CEPVMV
+251 CGPVMV

-287 HAMNTM
+287 HALNTM
-293 RWTFDVKD
+293 RWTFDIKD
-301 TDVFWCTADVGW
+301 NDVFWCTADVGW
-313 ITGHSYVAYGPL
+313 ITGHTYVAYGPL
-325 AMGATQIV
+325 AMGATQII

-343 GRFWKMIEKHK
+343 GRFWQMIEKHK
-354 VSIFYTAPTAIRS
+354 VTIFYTAPTAIRS
-367 LIKAAESTP
+367 LIKA
-376 DALTTTRSLI
+376 
-386 KAAENMSE
+386 SE
-394 THPKNYDLSS
+394 TLETVHPKASNLSS
-404 LRLLGSVGEPI
+404 LRILGSVGEPI
-415 NPEAWIW
+415 NPQAWMW
-422 YYENVGGSRCPIVD
+422 YFDNVGGGNCPIVD

-448 TPLPGVT
+448 TPLPGAT
-455 PLVPGSCTLPFPGI
+455 ALVPGSCTLPFPGI
-469 AIDVVDET
+469 DIAVVDET

-503 NDPERF
+503 NDAERYV
-509 KSSYY
+509 SSYY
-514 PIDLG
+514 PADLG
-519 GKIYLA
+519 GTTYLA
-525 GDGAVRDAKTGNF
+525 GDGAVRDATTGNF

-572 AAVVGKPHVI
+572 AAVVGKPHDI

-593 KGKRPEGDDAK
+593 KGARPTGDDAK
-604 KIVANLRDWVGK
+604 KIVENLRNWVGK